1 MNHIKY
7 LLSLISLCLLA
18 LFISCDNSDDPVAV
32 NDTSVTDEDNTTDDL
47 TDDSEDNTTDD
58 STDDSTDEISS
69 QILTSSSSI
78 EITKSWTGVPD
89 GYTYPMTIS
98 VPTDTMPSDGFPVC
112 ILLHGKSQPEIVEGE
127 NGLAMIEKWS
137 TVLTNHAL
145 VAPSGYMGTWNL
157 CVEES
162 KAADIEMVD
171 TLVLLL
177 QQYTNINPDKI
188 RILGS
193 SNGAGLTNS
202 VFIENRNPSI
212 DAVCAVVSHLNTSQY
227 HLDDFYKQGNVTD
240 SSMAY
245 CGYDEIAQAPLT
257 SRRYLNISNDNDPE
271 IPYSGGYRPEKAL
284 EFLHA
289 QDAIYI
295 IAQNHGYDGEKLPD
309 AGIPIGTPVV
319 FEYSY
324 LFGDVVHIRGNALH
338 GTNETQDNYIKDFFD
353 Q

>member
-1 MNHIKY
+1 MRHIKY
-7 LLSLISLCLLA
+7 FLSLISFCLLA

-32 NDTSVTDEDNTTDDL
+32 NDTSVTDEDNTTDD
-47 TDDSEDNTTDD
+47 
-58 STDDSTDEISS
+58 STDDSMDEIST
-69 QILTSSSSI
+69 QILTSSSDI
-78 EITKSWTGVPD
+78 EITKSWTEEPD

-112 ILLHGKSQPEIVEGE
+112 ILLHGKKPAETVEGE
-127 NGLAMIEKWS
+127 NGLAMIQQWS

-202 VFIENRNPSI
+202 VFIENRNPGI
-212 DAVCAVVSHLNTSQY
+212 DVVCAVVSHLNTSQY
-227 HLDDFYKQGNVTD
+227 HLDNFYKQGNVTD

-245 CGYDEIAQAPLT
+245 CGYEEIAEAPLT
-257 SRRYLNISNDNDPE
+257 SRRDLNISNDNDTQ
-271 IPYSGGYRPEKAL
+271 IPYSGGYKPDKGL

-295 IAQNHGYDGEKLPD
+295 IAQNHGYDGAKLPE

-324 LFGDVVHIRGNALH
+324 LEGEVVHIRGNEGH
-338 GTNETQDNYIKDFFD
+338 STNVTQDNYIKDFFD

>member
-1 MNHIKY
+1 MLFNQSKSMKHIKY
-7 LLSLISLCLLA
+7 LLSLISFCLLA

-32 NDTSVTDEDNTTDDL
+32 NDTSVTDEDNTTDD
-47 TDDSEDNTTDD
+47 
-58 STDDSTDEISS
+58 STDDSMDEIST
-69 QILTSSSSI
+69 QILTSSSDI
-78 EITKSWTGVPD
+78 EITKSWTEEPD

-112 ILLHGKSQPEIVEGE
+112 ILLHGKSPAETVEGE
-127 NGLAMIEKWS
+127 NGVKMIQKWS

-157 CVEES
+157 CNETS

-227 HLDDFYKQGNVTD
+227 HLDNFYKQGNVTD

-295 IAQNHGYDGEKLPD
+295 IAQNHGYEGAKLPQ
-309 AGIPIGTPVV
+309 AGIPIGTGPLVV
-319 FEYSY
+319 FEYPY
-324 LFGDVVHIRGNALH
+324 LEGNVVHIRGNAEH
-338 GTNETQDNYIKDFFD
+338 STNVTQDNYIKDFFD

>member
-1 MNHIKY
+1 M
-7 LLSLISLCLLA
+7 
-18 LFISCDNSDDPVAV
+18 
-32 NDTSVTDEDNTTDDL
+32 
-47 TDDSEDNTTDD
+47 
-58 STDDSTDEISS
+58 DEIST
-69 QILTSSSSI
+69 QILTSSSNI
-78 EITKSWTGVPD
+78 EITKSWTEEPD
-89 GYTYPMTIS
+89 GYTYPMNIS

-112 ILLHGKSQPEIVEGE
+112 ILLHGKSAPEMVEGE
-127 NGLAMIEKWS
+127 NGAKMIQQWS

-157 CVEES
+157 CAEDS

-188 RILGS
+188 RILGH

-202 VFIENRNPSI
+202 VFIENRNPGI

-227 HLDDFYKQGNVTD
+227 HLDNFYKQGNVTD

-245 CGYDEIAQAPLT
+245 CGYDEIAEAPLT
-257 SRRYLNISNDNDPE
+257 SRRYLNISNDNDNE
-271 IPYSGGYRPEKAL
+271 IPYSGGYKSDKGL
-284 EFLHA
+284 TFLHA

-295 IAQNHGYDGEKLPD
+295 IAQNHGYDGAKLPE
-309 AGIPIGTPVV
+309 AGIPIGTGPLVV

-324 LFGDVVHIRGNALH
+324 LDGEVVHIRGNAGH
-338 GTNETQDNYIKDFFD
+338 ITNVTQDNYIKDFFD

>member
-7 LLSLISLCLLA
+7 LISLISLCLLS

-32 NDTSVTDEDNTTDDL
+32 NDTSITD
-47 TDDSEDNTTDD
+47 EDNTTDD

-69 QILTSSSSI
+69 QILTSSSNI

-89 GYTYPMTIS
+89 GYTYPMNIS

-127 NGLAMIEKWS
+127 NGVKMIQQWS

-157 CVEES
+157 CAEDS

-245 CGYDEIAQAPLT
+245 CGYEEIAEAPLT

>member
-7 LLSLISLCLLA
+7 LLSLTSLCLLS

-32 NDTSVTDEDNTTDDL
+32 NDTSVTDEDNTTDD
-47 TDDSEDNTTDD
+47 
-58 STDDSTDEISS
+58 STDDSMDEIST
-69 QILTSSSSI
+69 QILTSSSNI
-78 EITKSWTGVPD
+78 EITKSWTEEPD

-112 ILLHGKSQPEIVEGE
+112 ILLHGKSAPEMVEGE
-127 NGLAMIEKWS
+127 NGAKMIQQWS

-145 VAPSGYMGTWNL
+145 VAPSGYKGTWNL

-188 RILGS
+188 RILGH

-202 VFIENRNPSI
+202 VFIENRNPGI

-227 HLDDFYKQGNVTD
+227 HLDNFYKQGNVTD

-245 CGYDEIAQAPLT
+245 CGYDEIAEAPLT
-257 SRRYLNISNDNDPE
+257 SRRYLNISNDNDDQ
-271 IPYSGGYRPEKAL
+271 IPYSGGYKSDKGL

-295 IAQNHGYDGEKLPD
+295 IAQNHGYDGAKLPE

-319 FEYSY
+319 FEYPY
-324 LFGDVVHIRGNALH
+324 LEGEVVHIRGNAGH
-338 GTNETQDNYIKDFFD
+338 DTNVTQDNYIKDFFD

>member
-7 LLSLISLCLLA
+7 LLSLISLCLLS
-18 LFISCDNSDDPVAV
+18 LFISCDNNDDPVAV
-32 NDTSVTDEDNTTDDL
+32 NDTSITD
-47 TDDSEDNTTDD
+47 EDNTTDD
-58 STDDSTDEISS
+58 STDDSMDEIST
-69 QILTSSSSI
+69 QILTSSSDI
-78 EITKSWTGVPD
+78 EITKSWTEEPD

-112 ILLHGKSQPEIVEGE
+112 ILLHGKSAPEMVEGE
-127 NGLAMIEKWS
+127 NGAKMIQQWS

-145 VAPSGYMGTWNL
+145 VAPSGYKGTWNL

-188 RILGS
+188 RILGH

-202 VFIENRNPSI
+202 VFIENRNPGI

-227 HLDDFYKQGNVTD
+227 HLDNFYKQGNVTD

-245 CGYDEIAQAPLT
+245 CGYDEIAEAPLT
-257 SRRYLNISNDNDPE
+257 SRRYLNISNDNDNE
-271 IPYSGGYRPEKAL
+271 IPYSGGYKSDKGL

-295 IAQNHGYDGEKLPD
+295 IAQNHGYDGAKLPE

-319 FEYSY
+319 FEYPY
-324 LFGDVVHIRGNALH
+324 LDGEVVHIRGNAGH
-338 GTNETQDNYIKDFFD
+338 ITNVTQDNYIKDFFD